1 VGCVMEMA
9 SASSTGRAYR
19 GAEKFSIGFL
29 SRPGIAT
36 IAPGDHPIH
45 SESGQ

>member
-29 SRPGIAT
+29 STPSIAT